1 VLSPPLIMTEEEA
14 DRMVAAMRKVLERT
28 TPDGVIH

>member
-1 VLSPPLIMTEEEA
+1 MTEEEA